1 MKLTTLVSERPV
13 KRTKLLITEDQ
24 LKNLVS
30 AIRGE
35 KEQGAINK
43 NYLIKANTNAKKK
56 IRKELK

>member
-1 MKLTTLVSERPV
+1 MKLTTLVSETPV

-35 KEQGAINK
+35 KERGTINK
-43 NYLIKANTNAKKK
+43 NYLIKANSNAKKK
-56 IRKELK
+56 